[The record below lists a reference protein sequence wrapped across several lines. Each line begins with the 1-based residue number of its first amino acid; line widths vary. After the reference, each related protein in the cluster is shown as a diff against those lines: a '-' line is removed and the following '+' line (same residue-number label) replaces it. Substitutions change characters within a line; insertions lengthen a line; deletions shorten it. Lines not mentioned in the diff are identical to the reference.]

1 MSNETDKAVV
11 RDAIRNYMRQY
22 GDAEISL
29 VDLRGYVRSTTKGL
43 GRNGGD
49 LDFSGPTLAAMLK
62 PMGYVR
68 DGVRKI
74 DTCPGKSTFYVK
86 VTS

>member
-11 RDAIRNYMRQY
+11 RDAIRGYIRKY
-22 GDAEISL
+22 GEAEISL
-29 VDLRGYVRSTTKGL
+29 VDLRSYVRDMTKGL
-43 GRNGGD
+43 GRNGSD

-68 DGVRKI
+68 VGVRKI
-74 DTCPGKSTFYVK
+74 DTCPGKSTFYAIA
-86 VTS
+86 TS